1 MTLIPTQR
9 KNRLGTL
16 GEQMATEIGL
26 LREALADRAEAMA
39 DLDRLDAAAARF
51 RSAVSNSPDEEQESD
66 VRAWRHDLRN
76 RLNHLTGPAQF
87 LAMAFRGDAR
97 PPSLD
102 RFLILCEECLAS
114 TVEDEPEVS
123 GHLAEHPISKPVL
136 PGKLLVADDDAENRS
151 LLGRLLEGEGHSV
164 EFAENGRTALEAIR
178 NGDFDAVLLDIRMP
192 EMDGFAV
199 LEALRESGQLRH
211 TP

>member
-66 VRAWRHDLRN
+66 VRAWRHD
-76 RLNHLTGPAQF
+76 
-87 LAMAFRGDAR
+87 
-97 PPSLD
+97 
-102 RFLILCEECLAS
+102 
-114 TVEDEPEVS
+114 
-123 GHLAEHPISKPVL
+123 
-136 PGKLLVADDDAENRS
+136 
-151 LLGRLLEGEGHSV
+151 
-164 EFAENGRTALEAIR
+164 
-178 NGDFDAVLLDIRMP
+178 
-192 EMDGFAV
+192 
-199 LEALRESGQLRH
+199 
-211 TP
+211 